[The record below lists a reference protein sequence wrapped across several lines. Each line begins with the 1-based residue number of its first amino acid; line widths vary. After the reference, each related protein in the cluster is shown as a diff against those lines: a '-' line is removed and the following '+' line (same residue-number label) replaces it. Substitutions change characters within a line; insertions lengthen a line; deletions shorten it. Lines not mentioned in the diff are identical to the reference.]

1 MAEPIL
7 WNGIPGQVSGAT
19 DFGHFDDDAEFQLDA
34 PKAAKWAARRLGYP
48 SIDIEMD
55 SSSFYACYEEAVLE
69 YSSQVQQFTIRENM
83 MSLMGTSNDENSS
96 LYVNYTTKPVSP
108 NLERL
113 IIISDEYGAEAG
125 VGGKVTWHKTGLN
138 VTQSVQDYDLNTII
152 AEASESGGGNAIEI
166 KRIYHYEPVAYGYG
180 LSGVYNAP
188 GVLGTAGQAGTYG
201 LLGNFGW
208 EGLAAGGIAT
218 GLSYTLMPVYEDLL
232 RMQAVEFNFQMRRSG
247 YSFEVRNNNLRIFPV
262 PLASQPL
269 YIEWIYKTDK
279 LYGSPT
285 DLSGSQ
291 YMAGSGSTVTT
302 NLGDAPFTIMD
313 YTTINDPGKRW
324 IMKFYLACCK
334 ETLGEIRSKYQ
345 TIPIPGSELT
355 LNGDALKQEAQQE
368 KEMLVTLLREDL
380 ERTSTQTQMQIQAE
394 NAENLLNT
402 INKIPQGIFVGS
414 LAIFTF
420 ICPILEMLSR
430 LL

>member
-7 WNGIPGQVSGAT
+7 WDGNPGVVSGST
-19 DFGHFDDDAEFQLDA
+19 LFGYFDTSSEFQRDA
-34 PKAAKWAARRLGYP
+34 PISANWAARRLGYP

-55 SSSFYACYEEAVLE
+55 SGSFYVCFEEAILE
-69 YSSQVQQFTIRENM
+69 YSSQVQTFTIRENM
-83 MSLMGTSNDENSS
+83 LSLLGTSNDESS
-96 LYVNYTTKPVSP
+96 ATYVNYTNKPVTP
-108 NLERL
+108 NLQN
-113 IIISDEYGAEAG
+113 IITISDEYGAEAG
-125 VGGKVTWHKTGLN
+125 VGGKVTWNKTGFDI
-138 VTQSVQDYDLNTII
+138 TSSVQDYDLNIII
-152 AEASESGGGNAIEI
+152 AEASASGNAIEI
-166 KRIYHYEPVAYGYG
+166 KRIFHVEPVAYGYG

-247 YSFEVRNNNLRIFPV
+247 YGFKVRNNNLRIFPV
-262 PLASQPL
+262 PLANQRL
-269 YIEWIYKTDK
+269 WIEWVYVKDK
-279 LYGSPT
+279 RYGSPNELT
-285 DLSGSQ
+285 GSTYTQ
-291 YMAGSGSTVTT
+291 GAEITVTT
-302 NLGDAPFTIMD
+302 NMGDAPFTIMD
-313 YTTINDPGKRW
+313 YETINDPGKRW

-345 TIPIPGSELT
+345 TVPIPGSELT

-368 KEMLVTLLREDL
+368 KEMLITLLREDL

-402 INKIPQGIFVGS
+402 INKVPQGIFVGS
-414 LAIFTF
+414 LAI
-420 ICPILEMLSR
+420 IALAQPILQMMSGIL
-430 LL
+430 